1 MMGGASDAS
10 CPRTAC
16 SMRRL
21 PKIRESDLA
30 EESIQIQSR
39 GETKSPGA
47 QKRRPRKSRIEQ
59 SESIRERLFTA
70 AAQVVGKVGY
80 ADASI
85 ALITQNAG
93 VAQGTYYNYF
103 ESRQDL
109 LDRLLPTLGDQML
122 AHVRKHALGGHNFAE
137 LEERS
142 FQGFFS
148 FLRETPEFLRIL
160 NEGASYAPVG
170 YKRYFETLS
179 NGYVRFLRRS
189 LRNGEFPAYT
199 EKELEAIAYILIS
212 ARSYLPMRYSGKNE
226 ALPAWVVN
234 NYMKFVRYGLQGV
247 PGGNGGGEAAP
258 GRKLSVK
265 TPG

>member
-1 MMGGASDAS
+1 LA
-10 CPRTAC
+10 
-16 SMRRL
+16 
-21 PKIRESDLA
+21 KEST
-30 EESIQIQSR
+30 QTQSR
-39 GETKSPGA
+39 TETKSPVA
-47 QKRRPRKSRIEQ
+47 QKRRSRKTRIEP

-80 ADASI
+80 AEASI
-85 ALITQNAG
+85 ALITQKAG
-93 VAQGTYYNYF
+93 VAQGTFYNYF

-122 AHVRKHALGGHNFAE
+122 AHVRKHALGGHNLAE

-160 NEGASYAPVG
+160 NEGASYAPVV

-199 EKELEAIAYILIS
+199 EKELEAIAYILIFRQELPPHALFGQRQS
-212 ARSYLPMRYSGKNE
+212 ASRVGREHLHEIRPIRPSGC
-226 ALPAWVVN
+226 ARGAIAAA
-234 NYMKFVRYGLQGV
+234 RRRQA
-247 PGGNGGGEAAP
+247 GNCPSRLLGDA
-258 GRKLSVK
+258 
-265 TPG
+265 